1 MQYSTQSKK
10 KVQELFSSNPS
21 SSFTLK
27 EIMEKVPDIPKS
39 SLYRI
44 VDALENDSY
53 IRKVAVTAHRE
64 SSYQL
69 YDSLSCPYHMHIRCT
84 QCGKTIHID
93 RKTSSEIESI
103 IESRLGFSDC
113 LSTVFRGVCPECRR
127 KGE

>member
-10 KVQELFSSNPS
+10 RVQELFSSNPS

-27 EIMEKVPDIPKS
+27 EIMDKVPDIPKS

-44 VDALENDSY
+44 VDALESDSY
-53 IRKVAVTAHRE
+53 IRKVAVTGRRE

-69 YDSLSCPYHMHIRCT
+69 YDSLSCPYHMHIRCIE
-84 QCGKTIHID
+84 CGKTIHID
-93 RKTSSEIESI
+93 RETSSEIESI

-113 LSTVFRGVCPECRR
+113 LSTVFRGLCPDCMK